1 MNGTF
6 DLVCLVLPALVAL
19 GAGWGAHRRGQ
30 SKPFGAQCFFF
41 WYVVIGVGAAGLIDG
56 LSQVFA
62 GQQTASLNQ
71 WPNSPF
77 VIELG
82 FMSCAFGL
90 LGILSIWVRG
100 TWRQA
105 TAVGYGVFLLL
116 AALYHVYDAAANRT
130 TRPATLGQPSG
141 WM

>member
-1 MNGTF
+1 M
-6 DLVCLVLPALVAL
+6 VAL
-19 GAGWGAHRRGQ
+19 PGASDTNSDADGDDD
-30 SKPFGAQCFFF
+30 S
-41 WYVVIGVGAAGLIDG
+41 VGAAGLIDG

-62 GQQTASLNQ
+62 GQQTARLNQ

-116 AALYHVYDAAANRT
+116 AATYHVYDAAAKRNYSAGNLGPAPWMDVSVGIILVSLAALTART
-130 TRPATLGQPSG
+130 ASEP
-141 WM
+141 